1 MFLERSRKTKAISK
15 VMQWLDIIDDSAKV
29 SLLLL
34 ENQSVAPRDIC
45 HLLRSPIKNERR
57 RNTWIC
63 LPFTIRYSRNERHQ
77 FTHRILI
84 LSVYIGYRNLRFS
97 YFCKALKSVL
107 FFPTMRPFYPKI
119 VICSFRL
126 SYAHQSWSS
135 VLAKKSPRSGLID
148 NI

>member
-1 MFLERSRKTKAISK
+1 MFLERSRKTKPISK

-107 FFPTMRPFYPKI
+107 FFFRPCALFTRK
-119 VICSFRL
+119 
-126 SYAHQSWSS
+126 SWFVVSAWATPIKVDRVS
-135 VLAKKSPRSGLID
+135 
-148 NI
+148 